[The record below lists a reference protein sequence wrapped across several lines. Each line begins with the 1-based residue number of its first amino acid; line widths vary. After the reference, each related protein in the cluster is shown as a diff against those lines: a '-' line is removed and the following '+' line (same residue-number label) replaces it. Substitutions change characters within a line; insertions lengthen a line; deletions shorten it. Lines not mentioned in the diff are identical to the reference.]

1 MGLSRRDERGAKAD
15 TAKECSLIWALKR
28 SGHSEEERKEDA
40 KEFQTEGP
48 RAAARLPAAG
58 TVGAARGLQA
68 REGRSK
74 RPERRHTLVFSL
86 PWPKSSRVFSR
97 RLAAQTKKREG
108 RPRKERRGERAETQA
123 FTAAVNE

>member
-1 MGLSRRDERGAKAD
+1 MLLDLGSEKKWTFGRG
-15 TAKECSLIWALKR
+15 
-28 SGHSEEERKEDA
+28 EEGGRKGVSDGRTKGGGA
-40 KEFQTEGP
+40 P
-48 RAAARLPAAG
+48 PPAG

-123 FTAAVNE
+123 FTAVVNE

>member
-1 MGLSRRDERGAKAD
+1 MSDGRTKGGGA
-15 TAKECSLIWALKR
+15 
-28 SGHSEEERKEDA
+28 
-40 KEFQTEGP
+40 P
-48 RAAARLPAAG
+48 PPAG

-97 RLAAQTKKREG
+97 
-108 RPRKERRGERAETQA
+108 
-123 FTAAVNE
+123 

>member
-1 MGLSRRDERGAKAD
+1 MLLDLGSEKKWTFGRG
-15 TAKECSLIWALKR
+15 
-28 SGHSEEERKEDA
+28 EEGGRKGVSDGRTKGGGA
-40 KEFQTEGP
+40 P
-48 RAAARLPAAG
+48 PPAG

-97 RLAAQTKKREG
+97 PEDGLEEADFGYLMANTWGRRDKK
-108 RPRKERRGERAETQA
+108 PYETGP
-123 FTAAVNE
+123 FTDAPG